1 MFARAY
7 SLFGTAPQNVR
18 VSDFSPGRAQAGTLS
33 AGQRGLAIGSEGIA
47 VAVWSDTREG
57 KSNIYLAKSRDGGRT
72 FGSNVRV
79 NDVPGTAGLFGATVA
94 LDRQD
99 RAHVVWFD
107 NRDGDFDIYFARES
121 DRDEGPTPAIRI
133 NDDKDNPVEA
143 DVFGDDEPDGLAGPA
158 FQTLPS
164 LAVDRNGAIYV
175 AWQDYRRNQADIY
188 FAKSTDG
195 GKTFSRNLRVNDD
208 IGRAGQLYPSLAVD
222 VRGVLYLA
230 WHDFRKGNQDIYF
243 SRSIDGGQTFGRNIR
258 VNDDPGTDG
267 QFNPS
272 LAVDD
277 DGAVYV
283 AWHDLRE
290 GQADIYFAR
299 SIDGGQTFSP
309 NRRLNDDRG
318 EAYQFHPS
326 LGVGKN
332 GAVAAAWED
341 YRNGQA
347 DIYLAYS
354 ADGGRT
360 FRPNVRVNSDRR
372 PVDHLHASLA
382 VGERNELAVSWE
394 DQREDRRDGPSICQ
408 PVRCSDVYVSSLPY
422 LRQPME

>member
-1 MFARAY
+1 MFARAL
-7 SLFGTAPQNVR
+7 SFFGTAPQNVR
-18 VSDFSPGRAQAGTLS
+18 VSDFTPGRAQAGTLS
-33 AGQRGLAIGSEGIA
+33 AGQRGLAIGSEGMA

-57 KSNIYLAKSRDGGRT
+57 KSNIYLVKSRDGGRT

-99 RAHVVWFD
+99 RAHIVWFD
-107 NRDGDFDIYFARES
+107 NRDGDYDIYFAREAARG
-121 DRDEGPTPAIRI
+121 DGFTAAIRI

-164 LAVDRNGAIYV
+164 LAVDRNGAIYA

-188 FAKSTDG
+188 FAKSIDG
-195 GKTFSRNLRVNDD
+195 GKTFTENLRVNDD
-208 IGRAGQLYPSLAVD
+208 VGRAGQLYPSLAVD
-222 VRGVLYLA
+222 AGGTIYLA

-243 SRSIDGGQTFGRNIR
+243 SRSTDGGKTFSRNVR

-277 DGAVYV
+277 GGAVYV

-309 NRRLNDDRG
+309 NRKLNDDRG
-318 EAYQFHPS
+318 ETYQFHPS
-326 LGVGKN
+326 LGAGVT
-332 GAVAAAWED
+332 GAVAVAWED

-354 ADGGRT
+354 ADGGNT

-372 PVDHLHASLA
+372 PADHLHAGLA
-382 VGERNELAVSWE
+382 VGAHKELMVIWE
-394 DQREDRRDGPSICQ
+394 DQRDDRRGGPSVCQ
-408 PVRCSDVYVSSLPY
+408 PVRCSDVYASSLPY